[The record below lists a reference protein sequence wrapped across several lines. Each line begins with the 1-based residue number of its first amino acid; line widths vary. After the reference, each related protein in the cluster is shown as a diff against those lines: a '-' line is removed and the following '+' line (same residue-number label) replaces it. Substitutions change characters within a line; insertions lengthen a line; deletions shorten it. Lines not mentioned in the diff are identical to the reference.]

1 MDVSLPPDGNAYIF
15 VGDEKGIFWGT
26 HVDTGTWHD
35 RGRVRYTI
43 ETLGPLHGPIVQPRQ
58 TSRSIKPF

>member
-26 HVDTGTWHD
+26 HVDTGT
-35 RGRVRYTI
+35 
-43 ETLGPLHGPIVQPRQ
+43 
-58 TSRSIKPF
+58 